1 MIKDDYTRVMSVF
14 FARVKKVDGPTENCQ
29 LVYLFYKLSFYKLS
43 LDSSN
48 SWEHFALDSLEQ
60 CTTTSRDVRNLI
72 GQTELV
78 DASYRVATT
87 DE

>member
-1 MIKDDYTRVMSVF
+1 MSVF

-60 CTTTSRDVRNLI
+60 CTTTC
-72 GQTELV
+72 
-78 DASYRVATT
+78 
-87 DE
+87 